1 MRALAIVIVLATA
14 AAAHA
19 DWQDFQGGAWAH
31 YELSGLHDVDDTAM
45 TAPKFEDL
53 TLAGFRLHGFVSKSR
68 VGWHIGID
76 GFAGA
81 TTRTAGFAY
90 DVAFLPV
97 GFGVRWGDTQMVGI
111 GAGVGAMGAVGTLDD
126 AATFPIEA
134 FGEFALGSHVR
145 VLARARATYLA
156 AAPGRSRGAPSVS
169 FVDELDGTL
178 GFRLGH
184 SYHEYGFPS
193 GNGYFIGAAYREMLG
208 ARFAGLVLGYSIDIA
223 TRRRDPDRYR
233 RRSDDSNDDE

>member
-1 MRALAIVIVLATA
+1 MRALAILVVLAA
-14 AAAHA
+14 PARA
-19 DWQDFQGGAWAH
+19 DWRDFQGGAWAH
-31 YELSGLHDVDDTAM
+31 YELSGLHDVDNTAM
-45 TAPKFEDL
+45 TAPRFEDL

-90 DVAFLPV
+90 DVALLPV

-111 GAGVGAMGAVGTLDD
+111 GAGAGAMGAVGTLDD

-145 VLARARATYLA
+145 ILARARATYLA
-156 AAPGRSRGAPSVS
+156 AAPGRGRGAPSVS

-178 GFRLGH
+178 GFRIGH

-233 RRSDDSNDDE
+233 RGSDDSNDDE

>member
-1 MRALAIVIVLATA
+1 MRALAIVVAMTA
-14 AAAHA
+14 PARAG
-19 DWQDFQGGAWAH
+19 WEDFQGGAWAH
-31 YELSGLHDVDDTAM
+31 YELSGVHDVDDTAM
-45 TAPKFEDL
+45 TAPKFSDL

-90 DVAFLPV
+90 DVAVLPIGV
-97 GFGVRWGDTQMVGI
+97 GLRWGDTQMVGL
-111 GAGVGAMGAVGTLDD
+111 GVGVGAMGAVGTLDD

-145 VLARARATYLA
+145 ILARARASYLA
-156 AAPGRSRGAPSVS
+156 GAPGRSGGAPSVS

-178 GFRLGH
+178 GIRIGH
-184 SYHEYGFPS
+184 SYHDYGFPS

-223 TRRRDPDRYR
+223 TRRRDHDRDR
-233 RRSDDSNDDE
+233 RADDSNDEP